1 MREISCLL
9 DASKEFKAG
18 KNQNVLEQKHIDKI
32 VEAYEKRVDV
42 DKFAHVAEMSEIVEN
57 GYNLNI
63 PRYVDTF
70 EEEEPVDLEAARAE
84 IKRLDDETRIAIDK
98 VNSILKELKI

>member
-1 MREISCLL
+1 MNYITDE
-9 DASKEFKAG
+9 
-18 KNQNVLEQKHIDKI
+18 HIDKI
-32 VEAYEKRVDV
+32 VEAYEKRIDV

-70 EEEEPVDLEAARAE
+70 EEEEPVDLEAVRAE
-84 IKRLDDETRIAIDK
+84 IRRLDVETKIAIDK
-98 VNSILKELKI
+98 VESMLKQLGL

>member
-1 MREISCLL
+1 M
-9 DASKEFKAG
+9 
-18 KNQNVLEQKHIDKI
+18 LEQKHIDKI

>member
-1 MREISCLL
+1 MFI

>member
-1 MREISCLL
+1 MFI

-84 IKRLDDETRIAIDK
+84 IKRLDDDTRIAIDK

>member
-1 MREISCLL
+1 M
-9 DASKEFKAG
+9 
-18 KNQNVLEQKHIDKI
+18 LEQKHIDKI
-32 VEAYEKRVDV
+32 VETYEKRVDV

-70 EEEEPVDLEAARAE
+70 EEEEPVDLEAVRAE
-84 IKRLDDETRIAIDK
+84 IKRLDAETKNAIEKAD
-98 VNSILKELKI
+98 SMLQQLGL

>member
-1 MREISCLL
+1 M
-9 DASKEFKAG
+9 
-18 KNQNVLEQKHIDKI
+18 LEQEHIDKI
-32 VEAYEKRVDV
+32 VEAYEKRIDV

-70 EEEEPVDLEAARAE
+70 EEEEPVDLEAVRAE
-84 IKRLDDETRIAIDK
+84 IRRLDVETKIAIDK
-98 VNSILKELKI
+98 VESMLKQLGL